1 MEIHDRNALMVM
13 IMITVVKEIAQM
25 IDAEELKIQRLE
37 RFVAKQTMIALQ
49 VHV

>member
-1 MEIHDRNALMVM
+1 MEVHGRNALT
-13 IMITVVKEIAQM
+13 IMITIATIQEIAQM
-25 IDAEELKIQRLE
+25 IDVEELKIQRLE